1 MQSKLWRE
9 DNMSK
14 NTLQKP
20 KKPLNLGQYAFILI
34 FAALFVFYY
43 LRADGLTVTA
53 ITNILRH
60 AAIPGMLGFGMALII
75 ITGDIDL
82 SVGAIM
88 CCVASFGCVFA
99 NFLLEKGVSTG
110 LGVLLIVLF
119 CLAGGTLLGFLNGF
133 LIGKAKLPAF
143 IVTLATQLI
152 FRSVAKYSATD
163 KVTTQ
168 LLRGEAANTYA
179 MNRAGEGERMREV
192 MYNFGQ
198 MRLFDG
204 SLKLPV
210 LGLIFI
216 AVGILLIYVTT
227 STKYGKRLYA
237 IGSNAKAAHMAGI
250 NVERTRVSVFT
261 VTGLLC
267 GMAAAMWLCDKAKVD
282 PATAGVNNE
291 MYAIAAVVLGGISMS
306 GGKGKL
312 IGVIFGALSYTLID
326 KIIVALEIK
335 STLINDS
342 IKGLILLVAI
352 VIQIL
357 GPKLKPAVTALLK
370 KFKKEPVKAE

>member
-1 MQSKLWRE
+1 
-9 DNMSK
+9 MSQT
-14 NTLQKP
+14 TLLKR
-20 KKPLNLGQYAFILI
+20 KKSLNLGQYAYVLI
-34 FAALFVFYY
+34 FAALFLFYF
-43 LRADGLTVTA
+43 LRSEGLTVTA
-53 ITNILRH
+53 VTNILKH
-60 AAIPGMLGFGMALII
+60 ATFAGILSYGMAMII

-99 NFLLEKGVSTG
+99 NWLTASGVPAG
-110 LGVLLIVLF
+110 LGVLLTILF
-119 CLAGGTLLGFLNGF
+119 CLLGGTLLGFLNGA

-143 IVTLATQLI
+143 IVTLATSLI

-163 KVTTQ
+163 AITTK

-179 MNRAGEGERMREV
+179 MNRVETADGIREK
-192 MYNFGQ
+192 MYEFGQ
-198 MRLFDG
+198 LRLFDG

-210 LGLIFI
+210 LGLIFLAI
-216 AVGILLIYVTT
+216 GIILIYVTT

-237 IGSNAKAAHMAGI
+237 VGSNAKTAHIAGI
-250 NVERTRVSVFT
+250 NVEWTRVSVFT
-261 VTGLLC
+261 ITGLLC
-267 GMAAAMWLCDKAKVD
+267 GIAAALWLCDKAKVD

-312 IGVIFGALSYTLID
+312 VGAIFGALSYTLID
-326 KIIVALEIK
+326 KIIIALEIK
-335 STLINDS
+335 SSLINDS

-357 GPKLKPAVTALLK
+357 GPQLKNYITAK
-370 KFKKEPVKAE
+370 KAK

>member
-1 MQSKLWRE
+1 
-9 DNMSK
+9 MSQT
-14 NTLQKP
+14 TLLKR
-20 KKPLNLGQYAFILI
+20 KKSLNLGQYAYVLI
-34 FAALFVFYY
+34 FAALFLFYF
-43 LRADGLTVTA
+43 LRSEGLTVTA
-53 ITNILRH
+53 VTNILKH
-60 AAIPGMLGFGMALII
+60 ATFAGILSYGMAMII

-99 NFLLEKGVSTG
+99 NWLTASGVPAG
-110 LGVLLIVLF
+110 LGVLLTILF
-119 CLAGGTLLGFLNGF
+119 CLLGGTLLGFLNGA

-143 IVTLATQLI
+143 IVTLATSLI

-163 KVTTQ
+163 AITTK

-179 MNRAGEGERMREV
+179 MNRVETADGIREK
-192 MYNFGQ
+192 MYEFGQ
-198 MRLFDG
+198 LRLFDG

-210 LGLIFI
+210 LGLIFLAI
-216 AVGILLIYVTT
+216 GIILIYVTT

-237 IGSNAKAAHMAGI
+237 VGSNAKAAHIAGI
-250 NVERTRVSVFT
+250 NVEWTRVSVFT
-261 VTGLLC
+261 ITGLLC
-267 GMAAAMWLCDKAKVD
+267 GIAAALWLCDKAKVD

-312 IGVIFGALSYTLID
+312 VGAIFGALSYTLID
-326 KIIVALEIK
+326 KIIIALEIK
-335 STLINDS
+335 SSLINDS

-357 GPKLKPAVTALLK
+357 GPQLKNYITAK
-370 KFKKEPVKAE
+370 KAK

>member
-1 MQSKLWRE
+1 
-9 DNMSK
+9 MSQ
-14 NTLQKP
+14 NTLLKR
-20 KKPLNLGQYAFILI
+20 KRPLNLGQYAYVLI

-43 LRADGLTVTA
+43 VKADGLTVTA
-53 ITNILRH
+53 VTNILKH
-60 AAIPGMLGFGMALII
+60 AAIAGMLSYGMALII

-82 SVGAIM
+82 SVGAIL

-99 NFLLEKGVSTG
+99 NFLLEKNVPTG
-110 LGVLLIVLF
+110 LGVLLTVLF
-119 CLAGGTLLGFLNGF
+119 CLAGGTLLGFFNGIM
-133 LIGKAKLPAF
+133 IGKLKLPAF
-143 IVTLATQLI
+143 IVTLATSLI

-163 KVTTQ
+163 EVTTQ

-179 MNRAGEGERMREV
+179 MNRTQGAERIREV
-192 MYNFGQ
+192 MYEFGQ
-198 MRLFDG
+198 MRLFKD

-216 AVGILLIYVTT
+216 IVGIVLIYITT

-237 IGSNAKAAHMAGI
+237 VGSNAKAAHMAGI
-250 NVERTRVSVFT
+250 NVEWTRVSVFT

-291 MYAIAAVVLGGISMS
+291 MYAIAAVVLGGISMA
-306 GGKGKL
+306 GGKGKV

-352 VIQIL
+352 MIQIL
-357 GPKLKPAVTALLK
+357 GPKLKPVFDKLVKSIKGGTKKPEAVQ
-370 KFKKEPVKAE
+370 